1 MSNTRST
8 SDNPEPDPKLD
19 PDSEPDSGQAESS
32 PGIRMVD
39 AYERIR
45 SAILKGTLPPG
56 GRLSQVK
63 IADELGLSRTPVREA
78 LRLIEKEGL
87 ITSERGRQVVIS
99 QTSMAD
105 LDELYALRIKLDTTT
120 VRATV
125 QDLTDADVAA
135 MEECLVA
142 MDESSSPD
150 LFEEFDTAHRRF
162 HTIPIRLAG
171 PRHADY
177 SAQLN
182 EHAERY
188 RRIYMTQP
196 SSYVQSREEHQAI
209 MVACAA
215 RDGEKVAALLA
226 EHYARIALTI
236 IAQIDPSFEP
246 RQVRA
251 AVRVACHDRDKQERK
266 LASERRVAGETWR
279 R

>member
-1 MSNTRST
+1 
-8 SDNPEPDPKLD
+8 
-19 PDSEPDSGQAESS
+19 
-32 PGIRMVD
+32 MVD

-56 GRLSQVK
+56 GRVSQVK
-63 IADELGLSRTPVREA
+63 IADGLGLSRTPVREA

-125 QDLTDADVAA
+125 PDLTDEEIAR
-135 MEECLVA
+135 MRECLVA

-150 LFEEFDTAHRRF
+150 LFAEFDAAHQQF
-162 HTIPIRLAG
+162 HMIPIRLAG
-171 PRHADY
+171 PRHAHY
-177 SAQLN
+177 SMQLN

-188 RRIYMTQP
+188 RRIYLAQP
-196 SSYVQSREEHQAI
+196 SSYQQSREEHRAI
-209 MVACAA
+209 MDACAA
-215 RDGEKVAALLA
+215 RDGEAVAALLA

-236 IAQIDPSFEP
+236 IAQIDPAFEP
-246 RQVRA
+246 RQLRS
-251 AVRVACHDRDKQERK
+251 AVRGARHNRDTEERK
-266 LASERRVAGETWR
+266 LASERRLANEPWR